1 MWLVIQLTKPRQSL
15 RGYCRRY
22 FLEPSA
28 NLFVGKGNRLLF
40 DDLDRRISNSG
51 INAVVVAGHNKSDLG
66 MVVRVYGNPD
76 RSIVNLDGFQLIQ
89 RKSKR

>member
-1 MWLVIQLTKPRQSL
+1 M
-15 RGYCRRY
+15 
-22 FLEPSA
+22 
-28 NLFVGKGNRLLF
+28 F